1 MTKVELNLL
10 AVVDP
15 ANIKIASGADK
26 KVVVLMVLLVVMEKV
41 LARGLKKEDLVI
53 NSKTI
58 MIIRPGTSNK
68 RKDKLIKRI
77 LTTFIK
83 TVDKSISNSTSKI
96 SSMTGEI
103 RIGLIEI
110 QVINRSTSNSK
121 LTNIER
127 LRKTSNSDMM
137 KKRVVVLMLCL
148 HKFYSV
154 ASSLCL

>member
-10 AVVDP
+10 AVMDP

-127 LRKTSNSDMM
+127 LRKTFNSDMM
-137 KKRVVVLMLCL
+137 EKRVVVLM
-148 HKFYSV
+148 
-154 ASSLCL
+154 

>member
-41 LARGLKKEDLVI
+41 LAHGPKKEGLVI

-137 KKRVVVLMLCL
+137 EKRVVVLM
-148 HKFYSV
+148 
-154 ASSLCL
+154 

>member
-41 LARGLKKEDLVI
+41 LAHGPKKEGLVI

-127 LRKTSNSDMM
+127 LRKISNSDMM
-137 KKRVVVLMLCL
+137 EKRAVVLM
-148 HKFYSV
+148 
-154 ASSLCL
+154 